1 MLPICAI
8 PANVIETVLA
18 FLVPFILPVTN
29 NIQHAREAAWHM
41 LGDYRVRTSEE
52 FRLAGEIISFSLQ
65 TLTAL
70 ANAAEPGLSFQ
81 KLCRYRAAA
90 VSLKRAGTQAQ
101 RQYDALRKAPAA
113 EASDTTLG
121 ELPPYAAPAALE
133 PEVEA
138 AAAPAAAPHV
148 EPPAEPTAAPQGE
161 RAVQSAVVEATSEV
175 AAQAD
180 PTPNLAD
187 RAHHLLEAARQ
198 AGNAGNHAH
207 ARQLAADARKASI
220 AQQIRDGAR
229 RKQAEHAHIEA
240 ATQAY
245 FATTA
250 HSEGQPAPRH
260 SNFGVAVP
268 TVPQAPRHGRLLVW
282 PTRVSPTVPIQKS
295 VAAGASDGGRT
306 SIGCITSRAGK
317 LRGPGISNLSLRY
330 PLRHRNIGPGLTRGP
345 RSG

>member
-1 MLPICAI
+1 MIPVCAI

-18 FLVPFILPVTN
+18 FIVPFIMPITN
-29 NIQHAREAAWHM
+29 HNMQPAREAAWHM
-41 LGDYRVRTSEE
+41 LGDYHVRTSEE

-65 TLTAL
+65 ALTAL

-101 RQYDALRKAPAA
+101 RQLDALRLGPAA
-113 EASDTTLG
+113 EEGDATLG
-121 ELPPYAAPAALE
+121 ELPPYQAPAPLE
-133 PEVEA
+133 PEVAGVAE
-138 AAAPAAAPHV
+138 PAAG
-148 EPPAEPTAAPQGE
+148 AASIGTPE
-161 RAVQSAVVEATSEV
+161 EAISQV
-175 AAQAD
+175 PAQAD

-229 RKQAEHAHIEA
+229 RKQAEHAQIEA

-245 FATTA
+245 FATTVHPGKAA
-250 HSEGQPAPRH
+250 HAP
-260 SNFGVAVP
+260 
-268 TVPQAPRHGRLLVW
+268 T
-282 PTRVSPTVPIQKS
+282 
-295 VAAGASDGGRT
+295 
-306 SIGCITSRAGK
+306 
-317 LRGPGISNLSLRY
+317 
-330 PLRHRNIGPGLTRGP
+330 
-345 RSG
+345 